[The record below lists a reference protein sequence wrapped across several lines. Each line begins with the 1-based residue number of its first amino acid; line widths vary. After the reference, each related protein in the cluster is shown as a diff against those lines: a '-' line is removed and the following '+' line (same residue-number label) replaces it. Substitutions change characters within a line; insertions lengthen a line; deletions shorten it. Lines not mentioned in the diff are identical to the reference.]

1 MTDDQLN
8 QIIAA
13 IEKNTALLSAL
24 LGALAADYDEVDAQ
38 PVPKYLDGRPVVE

>member
-24 LGALAADYDEVDAQ
+24 LGALAADDESGAQ
-38 PVPKYLDGRPVVE
+38 PVLTYLDGRPVVE

>member
-1 MTDDQLN
+1 MTDDQVN

-24 LGALAADYDEVDAQ
+24 LGALADDDESDEQ
-38 PVPKYLDGRPVVE
+38 PVPTYLDGRPVVE

>member
-1 MTDDQLN
+1 MTDDQVN

-24 LGALAADYDEVDAQ
+24 LSALADDDEHGMQ
-38 PVPKYLDGRPVVE
+38 PVPTYLDGRPVVE

>member
-8 QIIAA
+8 QIITA

-24 LGALAADYDEVDAQ
+24 LGALASDYDEVDDQ
-38 PVPKYLDGRPVVE
+38 PVPTYLDGRPVVE